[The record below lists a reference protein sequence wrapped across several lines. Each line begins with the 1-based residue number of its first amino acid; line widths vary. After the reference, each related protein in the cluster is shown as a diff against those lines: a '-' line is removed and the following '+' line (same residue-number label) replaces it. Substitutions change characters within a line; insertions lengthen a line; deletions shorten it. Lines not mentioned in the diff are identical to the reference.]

1 MASFEAQTLSF
12 GDGRK
17 IHCLKSKG
25 TRPQDGLT
33 PIVAL
38 HGLGG

>member
-1 MASFEAQTLSF
+1 MATFQAQTLAF
-12 GDGRK
+12 GDRR
-17 IHCLKSKG
+17 IHCLKSAG
-25 TRPQDGLT
+25 SRPQAGLT